1 MLPIH
6 QFGSFDR
13 KIKFGNKHTYGNIVM
28 VYSLNF
34 VCNPYMRWPLSL
46 ILPICVRYG

>member
-13 KIKFGNKHTYGNIVM
+13 KIKLGRNHSFGNRAM

-34 VCNPYMRWPLSL
+34 V
-46 ILPICVRYG
+46 IPIPIGDGH